1 METPPNDFTLL
12 RLAIQNLSCAPQ
24 AQRRYVQLGMM
35 PRAIGNLRRIA
46 DNLDGLIASGE
57 LNDQQATMVRDVRDR
72 LEAGL
77 VSEPDFLAESRAAPR
92 EFLFG
97 TALET
102 DSWEDL
108 RQTARICFTALAG
121 DTSPFVAINA
131 R

>member
-1 METPPNDFTLL
+1 MGTPPNDFTLL

-35 PRAIGNLRRIA
+35 LSATGNLRRIA
-46 DNLDGLIASGE
+46 ENLDGLIASDE
-57 LNDQQATMVRDVRDR
+57 LDDEKAAMVRDVRDK

-77 VSEPDFLAESRAAPR
+77 ASDSDFLAESQAGPR

-102 DSWEDL
+102 EGWEDL
-108 RQTARICFTALAG
+108 RQTARKCFRALAG
-121 DTSPFVAINA
+121 DTSPFVALNA
-131 R
+131 K